1 MQGFA
6 IGCNVTIIK
15 PKIIGSNGIY
25 VIIGAFYADHKFP
38 FLKHRNIISAF
49 FVSATYNLLCV
60 FHQSCLISSTL
71 IIQFS
76 LF

>member
-1 MQGFA
+1 M
-6 IGCNVTIIK
+6 
-15 PKIIGSNGIY
+15 
-25 VIIGAFYADHKFP
+25 IIGAFYADHKFP

-60 FHQSCLISSTL
+60 FYESCLISSAL